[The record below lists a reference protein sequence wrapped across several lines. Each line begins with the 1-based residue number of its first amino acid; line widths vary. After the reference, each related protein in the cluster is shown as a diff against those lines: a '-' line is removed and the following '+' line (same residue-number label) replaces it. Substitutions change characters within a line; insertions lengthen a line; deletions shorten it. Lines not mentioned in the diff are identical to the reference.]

1 MNETTQVQKTGQ
13 PQPAEA
19 QNRLMRHDDRP
30 SRAFV
35 TAPTNISAG
44 PDGYFLELE
53 MPGVAKDGV
62 EITVDGHELTVI
74 GHRKQDIPDGELLY
88 YESTPA
94 DYRRTFEL
102 SADVD
107 TSKIEAHM
115 DQGVLRLRLPR
126 REDFKPRKIPV
137 AG

>member
-1 MNETTQVQKTGQ
+1 MNQTTEVQRTASQ
-13 PQPAEA
+13 PTEA
-19 QNRLMRHDDRP
+19 QNRLMRQENRP

-35 TAPTNISAG
+35 TPPTNISAG
-44 PDGYFLELE
+44 PDGYFIELE
-53 MPGVAKDGV
+53 MPGVSKDGV
-62 EITVDGHELTVI
+62 EITADGSELTVI
-74 GHRKQDIPDGELLY
+74 GHRKSDIPEGELLY

-115 DQGVLRLRLPR
+115 DQGVLKLRLPR